1 MSGRNFADKLLILI
15 HNLPHFDFR
24 FNRLRHDTP
33 FDIDPNGEYMQSL
46 VVFCAFGLALALL
59 FLLATVIVW
68 VAQCCFAH
76 RSNGPQRNSRK
87 RIDRLSLALFIVS
100 ILCFSLMGACLFGNE
115 IFNKS
120 VQSSLDGLGHLN
132 DGLRRAAIQTQ
143 KLNHSQWQLSEH
155 VDELTILI
163 ERKSREHK
171 NINQTQ
177 IREAD
182 ALLTELS
189 DKIDEL
195 KQQLT
200 RTSIILFDTHFLDNT
215 KRNAERIE
223 FERWL
228 LCLILQLIMCAVL
241 FAGVIAFCR
250 QSRKGAII
258 FSGLGLVIFLVS
270 WLLFSAVFPLTVSH
284 ADFCSDGRTFLRS
297 RLNDELLDL
306 TNFYSECAPDEGL
319 PPSIPLTLL
328 SQLAKDQAGAEQ
340 RLGTL
345 LARMFEKE
353 KEIDKKEN
361 DKAFD
366 SILQLTQSEIISS
379 SKHLGALHF
388 ALQCGQLHK
397 DVFTLRVGMCRHAF
411 LGSVLIS
418 AGLFLLGL
426 TLFVLLLLVAKSWYM
441 FSRLPNDYLEVGEED
456 QFSPRIHD
464 TMPDNIYDTNLFNPR
479 ARQHLSG
486 GVDGGNNSDRMPN
499 QNGGQQQPLL
509 LGERQSWQQQMMTH
523 NAAIAS
529 APPATIGTSGGT
541 LRGTLTRNGG
551 LRVHSANYQQM
562 NGAGGGGAVYGRFQ
576 EYGDA

>member
-87 RIDRLSLALFIVS
+87 RIDRLSLALFVVS

-132 DGLRRAAIQTQ
+132 DGLRRAAIQ
-143 KLNHSQWQLSEH
+143 
-155 VDELTILI
+155 
-163 ERKSREHK
+163 
-171 NINQTQ
+171 Q

-340 RLGTL
+340 
-345 LARMFEKE
+345 
-353 KEIDKKEN
+353 
-361 DKAFD
+361 
-366 SILQLTQSEIISS
+366 
-379 SKHLGALHF
+379 H
-388 ALQCGQLHK
+388 
-397 DVFTLRVGMCRHAF
+397 VFTLRVGMCRHAF

-486 GVDGGNNSDRMPN
+486 GVDGGNNSDRMP
-499 QNGGQQQPLL
+499 
-509 LGERQSWQQQMMTH
+509 
-523 NAAIAS
+523 
-529 APPATIGTSGGT
+529 
-541 LRGTLTRNGG
+541 
-551 LRVHSANYQQM
+551 
-562 NGAGGGGAVYGRFQ
+562 
-576 EYGDA
+576 

>member
-1 MSGRNFADKLLILI
+1 MSGRNFADQLLLLI

-24 FNRLRHDTP
+24 FNRLRRDTP

-46 VVFCAFGLALALL
+46 VIFCAFGLALALL

-87 RIDRLSLALFIVS
+87 RIDRLSLALFVVS
-100 ILCFSLMGACLFGNE
+100 VLCFSLMGACLFGNE
-115 IFNKS
+115 VFNKS
-120 VQSSLDGLGHLN
+120 VQSSLDGLGHLA
-132 DGLRRAAIQTQ
+132 DGLRRAYIQTQ
-143 KLNHSQWQLSEH
+143 KLNNSQWQLNEY
-155 VDELTILI
+155 VDELTVLI
-163 ERKSREHK
+163 ERKSRVHK

-195 KQQLT
+195 RQKLI
-200 RTSIILFDTHFLDNT
+200 RTAIILTDIHFLETT
-215 KRNAERIE
+215 KRNGERIE

-228 LCLILQLIMCAVL
+228 LCLLLQLIMCAVL

-284 ADFCSDGRTFLRS
+284 ADFCSDSRSFLRS

-306 TNFYSECAPDEGL
+306 TQFYYECAPDEGL
-319 PPSIPLTLL
+319 PQSIPLTLL

-340 RLGTL
+340 RLATL
-345 LARMFEKE
+345 LAKMFNNNERKRDEEEEKE
-353 KEIDKKEN
+353 DN
-361 DKAFD
+361 KAFD
-366 SILQLTQSEIISS
+366 LILQQTQSELIASS
-379 SKHLGALHF
+379 RYLGALQF
-388 ALQCGQLHK
+388 SLQCGQLHK
-397 DVFTLRVGMCRHAF
+397 DVFTLRIGMCRYAF

-418 AGLFLLGL
+418 AGLFFLGL
-426 TLFVLLLLVAKSWYM
+426 TLFLLLMLVAKSWFM

-479 ARQHLSG
+479 ARQHLG
-486 GVDGGNNSDRMPN
+486 GTDGGGNNSDRIP
-499 QNGGQQQPLL
+499 
-509 LGERQSWQQQMMTH
+509 
-523 NAAIAS
+523 
-529 APPATIGTSGGT
+529 
-541 LRGTLTRNGG
+541 
-551 LRVHSANYQQM
+551 
-562 NGAGGGGAVYGRFQ
+562 
-576 EYGDA
+576 

>member
-87 RIDRLSLALFIVS
+87 RIDRLSLALFVVS

-319 PPSIPLTLL
+319 PPSLTLL

>member
-87 RIDRLSLALFIVS
+87 RIDRLSLALFVVS

-319 PPSIPLTLL
+319 PPSLTLL

-499 QNGGQQQPLL
+499 
-509 LGERQSWQQQMMTH
+509 
-523 NAAIAS
+523 
-529 APPATIGTSGGT
+529 
-541 LRGTLTRNGG
+541 GG

>member
-24 FNRLRHDTP
+24 FNRLRNDTP

-100 ILCFSLMGACLFGNE
+100 VLCFSLMGACLFGNE
-115 IFNKS
+115 VFNKS

-155 VDELTILI
+155 VDELTVLI
-163 ERKSREHK
+163 ERKSRTHK
-171 NINQTQ
+171 SINQTQ

-195 KQQLT
+195 RQHLT

-270 WLLFSAVFPLTVSH
+270 WLLFSAVFPLTVAH

-319 PPSIPLTLL
+319 PPSIPLTIL
-328 SQLAKDQAGAEQ
+328 SQLSKDQAGAEQ

-345 LARMFEKE
+345 LARMFGEEKE
-353 KEIDKKEN
+353 KRED

-366 SILQLTQSEIISS
+366 SILQLTQSELISS
-379 SKHLGALHF
+379 SKHLGALQF
-388 ALQCGQLHK
+388 ALQCGHLHK
-397 DVFTLRVGMCRHAF
+397 DVFTLRVGMCRYA
-411 LGSVLIS
+411 L
-418 AGLFLLGL
+418 
-426 TLFVLLLLVAKSWYM
+426 
-441 FSRLPNDYLEVGEED
+441 LPNDYLEVGEED

-464 TMPDNIYDTNLFNPR
+464 TMPENIYDTNLFNPR

-486 GVDGGNNSDRMPN
+486 VVDGGNNSDRMPN
-499 QNGGQQQPLL
+499 QNGGGLNNIGQQQPLL

-529 APPATIGTSGGT
+529 APPATIGTVGGT
-541 LRGTLTRNGG
+541 LRGTLNRNGG

-562 NGAGGGGAVYGRFQ
+562 NGANGGGAVYGRFQ